1 MNNCD
6 LSKVF
11 LEGEILT
18 SYSGLMYLKPYKVGE
33 LVLTSGKL
41 VACDPLVFAGT
52 EPFKANLA
60 PGSYPVILSLA
71 YKQDEKYPL
80 VAFAKLC
87 LSDKKAVRYS
97 LATKAGEDLASL
109 KDNEVFGYGVD
120 SGIGCFMDADASQI
134 LIDDTWNR
142 SEVYEETLACK
153 LDQLLEEENDI
164 GIMYTN
170 MCVNEATGANII
182 AFSVGIGDGFYS
194 SYFGYGADNSI
205 VEVVTTCISMPD
217 NS

>member
-1 MNNCD
+1 MNNHD

-18 SYSGLMYLKPYKVGE
+18 SYSGLMYLKPYKVGD

-41 VACDPLVFAGT
+41 VTCDPLVFTGT
-52 EPFKANLA
+52 EPFDANLA

-87 LSDKKAVRYS
+87 LSDKNAVRWEI
-97 LATKAGEDLASL
+97 ATKGGEDLASL

-134 LIDDTWNR
+134 LIDDTWQPKR
-142 SEVYEETLACK
+142 SLRR
-153 LDQLLEEENDI
+153 N
-164 GIMYTN
+164 
-170 MCVNEATGANII
+170 
-182 AFSVGIGDGFYS
+182 
-194 SYFGYGADNSI
+194 FGL
-205 VEVVTTCISMPD
+205 
-217 NS
+217 

>member
-1 MNNCD
+1 MINCD
-6 LSKVF
+6 LSKAF
-11 LEGEILT
+11 LEGQVLT
-18 SYSGLMYLKPYKVGE
+18 SRSDLMYLKPYEVGK

-52 EPFKANLA
+52 EPFEANLA

-71 YKQDEKYPL
+71 YKQDEKFPL
-80 VAFAKLC
+80 VAFAKVC
-87 LSDKKAVRYS
+87 LSDKNPVRWK
-97 LATKAGEDLASL
+97 LATKAGEDLACL

-134 LIDDTWNR
+134 LVDNTWKYC
-142 SEVYEETLACK
+142 EVYEETLACK
-153 LDQLLEEENDI
+153 LDQLLDEENDL
-164 GIMYTN
+164 GIMLTN

-194 SYFGYGADNSI
+194 SYFGYGVDNSI
-205 VEVVTTCISMPD
+205 VEVVTTCISI
-217 NS
+217 